1 IRVPRARNGMPHR
14 MLPVMN
20 TMPVGP
26 GQPAQPPP
34 GATIRPSRI
43 WYVVAA
49 VVGILTIAGAGTLIG
64 LGAASFPNP
73 TATVPSSGE
82 PEQVQLDD
90 AGLTIFIDQ
99 TGVGGRCEV
108 TDSDGDTVALAPVK
122 GNESIGVDDEN
133 WYVVL
138 RSPGE
143 VPAGKYRV
151 ACEAQT
157 PDARFAV
164 GPH

>member
-1 IRVPRARNGMPHR
+1 
-14 MLPVMN
+14 
-20 TMPVGP
+20 
-26 GQPAQPPP
+26 
-34 GATIRPSRI
+34 
-43 WYVVAA
+43 
-49 VVGILTIAGAGTLIG
+49 
-64 LGAASFPNP
+64 
-73 TATVPSSGE
+73 
-82 PEQVQLDD
+82 
-90 AGLTIFIDQ
+90 FIDQ

-164 GPH
+164 GPHQSVFGSAATLLGGLGLAFFGVAAAFVVWLVTFLRRRSARRRAQHDPPYGPPPSDQGHSPPGPLPPAAEP